1 MPDINSF
8 QERKRRLDTE
18 QEESINLRKLFFKML
33 TYWYYFLAALIIAF
47 ICARVYNSYTIPVY
61 NVSTTLL
68 IEENKKGGSLNTDKI
83 LEGFG
88 LSPDMQNLDNQILIL
103 SSYTLVGK
111 TLNEL
116 NFDIDF
122 EVNGLSLY
130 PIYPI
135 AVVPEKEGQLPKGHT
150 FIFSYLH
157 DSIFSL
163 DAASSNLTFHKQARF
178 GEMISCAGGNFKI
191 APVNDQWLKSNAG
204 KELSI
209 VMHLRSNLIE
219 SFSGR
224 LKVEPVSK
232 KSTIVKISLQS
243 INVAKDIDFLNKL
256 AEVFQNTSLEK
267 KNKEALRT
275 ILFIDD
281 QLIGITDSLVI
292 TENRLQQFR
301 SQNKVMDLSAQG
313 QVIIN
318 QAMKLEN
325 DKARL
330 LLEANYYKYLADY
343 LKKDNVDEVPIA
355 PATQGISDPGLTK
368 LVQDL
373 AELQSKFYSIGLG
386 EKNPLRNQLA
396 QQLRNTKDALME
408 ILKGVRRANEMA
420 MHENNEQI
428 RTINSQATALPMT
441 ERQLLGIERKFKLND
456 VLYTFLLEKRAEA
469 QIQKASNT
477 PDNEVVDPARPD
489 SFPVSPKTK
498 MSFLIALLAG
508 LGLPFIWIWLVNEFN
523 NKVTDEDDIK
533 KITDFPFAGHIP
545 HSASKT
551 QNVVF
556 EDPHSYVTEAF
567 RTLRTKMQFF
577 TKDTKSPVILISSSL
592 PGEGKTF
599 TAINLASAYSLMG
612 KKTILLGFDLRRPK
626 IFSDFGLSNEKG
638 ITTWLIGRDKLD
650 EVIIKTEYPNLDI
663 LLSGVQPPN
672 PSELIASEKT
682 GELFIELKKR
692 YDYIIVDSAPLGSVS
707 DAYSLIPY
715 ADTSLIIVRDEV
727 TLKHAL
733 EKTIFEIK
741 ANEIKNFSILE
752 NDINQTKIVYRY
764 GNRYGYSYGSK
775 KGERGLLWMLGLKKW

>member
-1 MPDINSF
+1 MPENNSF
-8 QERKRRLDTE
+8 QEIKKRLNTE

-33 TYWYYFLAALIIAF
+33 TYWYYFIIALAIAF
-47 ICARVYNSYTIPVY
+47 ACAYLYSKFTIPVY

-68 IEENKKGGSLNTDKI
+68 IEENKKGASLSTDKI

-116 NFDIDF
+116 NFDIDYLQ
-122 EVNGLSLY
+122 NGRSLY
-130 PIYPI
+130 PNQPI
-135 AVVPEKEGQLPKGHT
+135 VVMPEKEGMFPKGNEIT
-150 FIFSYLH
+150 FTFLH
-157 DSIFSL
+157 DSVFKL
-163 DAASSNLTFHKQARF
+163 DAENNGFILHKQARF
-178 GEMISCAGGNFKI
+178 GEMIVIPGGNFRI
-191 APVNDQWLKSNAG
+191 VRTNDKWPTENDKG
-204 KELSI
+204 ELNIIFNDRYS
-209 VMHLRSNLIE
+209 LIE
-219 SFSGR
+219 NFSAR

-243 INVAKDIDFLNKL
+243 IDVSKDMDFLNKL
-256 AEVFQNTSLEK
+256 TEVFQNTSLEK

-301 SQNKVMDLSAQG
+301 SQNMVMDLSAQG
-313 QVIIN
+313 QVIIK
-318 QAMKLEN
+318 QAMMLEN

-330 LLEANYYKYLADY
+330 MLEANYYKYLLEY

-355 PATQGISDPGLTK
+355 PATQGITDPGLTK
-368 LVQDL
+368 LVQNL
-373 AELQSKFYSIGLG
+373 TELQSKYYGIGLG
-386 EKNPLRNQLA
+386 EKNPMRNQLA

-408 ILKGVRRANEMA
+408 ILKGVMRANEMA
-420 MHENNEQI
+420 MHENDEQI
-428 RTINSQATALPMT
+428 RTINAQATALPMT

-489 SFPVSPKTK
+489 PYPVAPKTK
-498 MSFLIALLAG
+498 TSYLIALLAG
-508 LGLPFIWIWLVNEFN
+508 LGLPFIWLWLANEFN

-533 KITDFPFAGHIP
+533 RITDFPFAGHIP

-551 QNVVF
+551 QNVVL
-556 EDPHSYVTEAF
+556 EDQHSHVTEAF

-577 TKDTKSPVILISSSL
+577 TKDTKSPVILITSSL

-599 TAINLASAYSLMG
+599 TAINLASVYSLMG
-612 KKTILLGFDLRRPK
+612 KKTVLVGFDLRRPK
-626 IFSDFGLSNEKG
+626 IFTDFGLTNDKG
-638 ITTWLIGRDKLD
+638 ITTWLIGRDSFD
-650 EVIIKTEYPNLDI
+650 EVINKTSYPNLDI
-663 LLSGVQPPN
+663 LLSGIMPPN
-672 PSELIASEKT
+672 PAELIASEKT
-682 GELFIELKKR
+682 AELFIELRKR
-692 YDYIIVDSAPLGSVS
+692 YEYIVVDSAPLGSVS
-707 DAYSLIPY
+707 DAYSLVSY
-715 ADTSLIIVRDEV
+715 TDAALIIVRDEV

-733 EKTIFEIK
+733 EKTISEVN
-741 ANEIKNFSILE
+741 ANDIHNFSILE

-764 GNRYGYSYGSK
+764 GNRYGYSYGGNK
-775 KGERGLLWMLGLKKW
+775 EEQGLLWLLGLKKW

>member
-1 MPDINSF
+1 MTDNSLLQARLKE
-8 QERKRRLDTE
+8 QEAE
-18 QEESINLRKLFFKML
+18 QEENIDLRKLFFKML
-33 TYWYYFLAALIIAF
+33 TYWYYFLGALIVAF
-47 ICARVYNSYTIPVY
+47 ICARIYNTFTIPVY

-68 IEENKKGGSLNTDKI
+68 IEENKKGASLSTDKI

-116 NFDIDF
+116 NFDIDYLQ
-122 EVNGLSLY
+122 NGRSLY
-130 PIYPI
+130 LNQPI
-135 AVVPEKEGQLPKGHT
+135 VVLPEKEGMLPKGNEIT
-150 FIFSYLH
+150 FTFLH
-157 DSIFSL
+157 DSVFKL
-163 DAASSNLTFHKQARF
+163 DAENNGFILHKQARF
-178 GEMISCAGGNFKI
+178 GEMIQTSGGNFRI
-191 APVNDQWLKSNAG
+191 VRTNDKWPAENDNR
-204 KELSI
+204 ELNI
-209 VMHLRSNLIE
+209 VFNDRYGLIE
-219 SFSGR
+219 NFSAR

-243 INVAKDIDFLNKL
+243 TNVSKDMEFLNKL
-256 AEVFQNTSLEK
+256 TEVFQNTSLEK

-313 QVIIN
+313 QVIID

-330 LLEANYYKYLADY
+330 MLEANYYKYLSEY

-355 PATQGISDPGLTK
+355 PATQGITDPGLTK

-373 AELQSKFYSIGLG
+373 AELQSKYYSIGLG
-386 EKNPLRNQLA
+386 EKNPMKAQLA

-408 ILKGVRRANEMA
+408 ILKGVMRANELA

-428 RTINSQATALPMT
+428 RNINAQATALPMT

-489 SFPVSPKTK
+489 TYPVSPKTK
-498 MSFLIALLAG
+498 MSYMIALVIG
-508 LGLPFIWIWLVNEFN
+508 LGLPFFWIWLVNEFN
-523 NKVTDEDDIK
+523 NKVTDEADIK
-533 KITDFPFAGHIP
+533 KITYFPFAGHIP

-551 QNVVF
+551 QNVVL
-556 EDPHSYVTEAF
+556 EDQHSYVTEAF

-577 TKDTKSPVILISSSL
+577 TKDTKSPVILITSSL

-599 TAINLASAYSLMG
+599 TAINLASVYSLMG
-612 KKTILLGFDLRRPK
+612 KKTVLVGFDLRRPK
-626 IFSDFGLSNEKG
+626 IFTDFGLSNDKG
-638 ITTWLIGRDKLD
+638 ITTWLIGRDSLD
-650 EVIIKTEYPNLDI
+650 EVINKTSYPNLDI
-663 LLSGVQPPN
+663 LLSGIMPPN
-672 PSELIASEKT
+672 PAELIASEKT
-682 GELFIELKKR
+682 ADLFTELRKR
-692 YDYIIVDSAPLGSVS
+692 YDYIIVDTAPLGSVS
-707 DAYSLIPY
+707 DAYSLVPF
-715 ADTSLIIVRDEV
+715 ADTTLLIVRDEV

-733 EKTIFEIK
+733 EKTISEVS
-741 ANEIKNFSILE
+741 ANEISNFSILE
-752 NDINQTKIVYRY
+752 NDIKQTDMVYRY
-764 GNRYGYSYGSK
+764 GKRYGYSYGGIK
-775 KGERGLLWMLGLKKW
+775 EKQGLLWLLGLKKW